1 MKVVTLTAPNPGPYT
16 LDGTR
21 SYVLDDCAIVDPGPE
36 IAEHI
41 DALLSATPSLQA
53 IFLTHRHEDHA
64 PAAAILRERTGA
76 LIFAPRG
83 VEPRGDIELADGQLY
98 TAGSVVLEAIATPGH
113 TAEHFCFLSDDG
125 QLFTGDTILG
135 EGTTTIFP
143 PDGDMGDYIDSLQR
157 LRDRA
162 PRLIRP
168 GHGPAREDAG
178 AWITYYIEHR
188 LERERQILYALAQSP
203 APIHELRTRIYPDLH
218 PALETAA
225 ELQLTAHLA
234 KLEGEKRVR
243 RAEGCWVTEGMSS
256 RTE

>member
-21 SYVLDDCAIVDPGPE
+21 SYVLEDCAIVDPGPE

-41 DALLSATPSLQA
+41 DALLDAAPALQA

-64 PAAAILRERTGA
+64 PAAAVLRARTGA
-76 LIFAPRG
+76 RIFAPPG
-83 VEPRGDIELADGQLY
+83 VEPRGDIELVDGQRY
-98 TAGSVVLEAIATPGH
+98 TAGSVVLDAIATPGH

-143 PDGDMGDYIDSLQR
+143 PDGDMGAYIDSLER

-162 PRLIRP
+162 PRIIRP
-168 GHGPAREDAG
+168 GHGPAREDAN

-188 LERERQILYALAQSP
+188 LERERQILGALSRSP
-203 APIHELRTRIYPDLH
+203 ASIPELRADIYPDLH

-234 KLEGEKRVR
+234 KLEREERVR
-243 RAEGCWVTEGMSS
+243 RVEGCWVKEGMSS

>member
-21 SYVLDDCAIVDPGPE
+21 SYVLEECAIIDPGPE
-36 IAEHI
+36 IEQHI
-41 DALLSATPSLQA
+41 DALLRAAPALRA

-64 PAAAILRERTGA
+64 PAAAILRERAGA
-76 LIFAPRG
+76 PIFAPPG
-83 VEPRGDIELADGQLY
+83 VEPRGDVELEDGKRYQV
-98 TAGSVVLEAIATPGH
+98 GSVVLEAIATPGH

-143 PDGDMGDYIDSLQR
+143 PDGDMGAYIQSLER
-157 LRDRA
+157 LRDRV
-162 PRLIRP
+162 PRIIRP
-168 GHGPAREDAG
+168 GHGPAREDAE

-188 LERERQILYALAQSP
+188 FERERQILQALGQSP
-203 APIHELRTRIYPDLH
+203 APLAELRTRIYPDLH

-225 ELQLTAHLA
+225 GLQLTAHLA
-234 KLEGEKRVR
+234 KLERENKVKRVG
-243 RAEGCWVTEGMSS
+243 EGWGVTEG
-256 RTE
+256 RGR